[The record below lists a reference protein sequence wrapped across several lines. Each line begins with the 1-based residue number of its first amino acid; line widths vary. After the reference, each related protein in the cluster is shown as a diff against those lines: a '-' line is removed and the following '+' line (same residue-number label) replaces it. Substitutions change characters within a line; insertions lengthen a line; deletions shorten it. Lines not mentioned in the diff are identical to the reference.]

1 MRAEAASL
9 ASVRM
14 NKTDIE
20 RVQTYLRR
28 LFGTDR
34 IQVVPPA
41 RAGMSVELTVNEE
54 VVGTIHKDVEDG
66 ETSYAI
72 HMTILEEDLPSLP
85 RATTP
90 ARGRGVH

>member
-1 MRAEAASL
+1 
-9 ASVRM
+9 M

-34 IQVVPPA
+34 IQVIPPA
-41 RAGMSVELTVNEE
+41 RAGMSVELSVNEE
-54 VVGTIHKDVEDG
+54 IVGTIHKDEEDG

-72 HMTILEEDLPSLP
+72 HMTILEEDLPPLP
-85 RATTP
+85 RTTP
-90 ARGRGVH
+90 PPRRRGVH